1 MISLIRSLQSYIDFA
16 THADTTTA
24 LSQLAHDIRYTEDK
38 QAIEDAL
45 TQKPDTDGLSLETKL
60 SFSCMV
66 EAFFIEEEKAVPSWI
81 NESEFY
87 CDEILVPSC
96 LSRLYRL
103 MKDPEHIKALKDGV
117 VKTAHPICLRHGYA
131 AGYPLDVF

>member
-1 MISLIRSLQSYIDFA
+1 MIKPLQSYINFA
-16 THADTTTA
+16 VHKDTTIA
-24 LSQLAHDIRYTEDK
+24 LSQMAHDIRYTEDK

-66 EAFFIEEEKAVPSWI
+66 EAFFTEEQKAAPPWVSEP
-81 NESEFY
+81 EFY
-87 CDEILVPSC
+87 SEEILVPSC

-103 MKDPEHIKALKDGV
+103 MKDPEHIQALKDGV
-117 VKTAHPICLRHGYA
+117 VKAAHPICLRHGYA
-131 AGYPLDVF
+131 ASYPLDVF